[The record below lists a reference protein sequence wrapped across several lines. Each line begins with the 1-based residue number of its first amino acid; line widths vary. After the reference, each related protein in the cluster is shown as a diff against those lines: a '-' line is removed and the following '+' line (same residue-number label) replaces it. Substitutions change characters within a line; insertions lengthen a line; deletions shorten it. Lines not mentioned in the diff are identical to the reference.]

1 MSYCQELTDVERMEL
16 YVLIQDMANIEAKN
30 MYEVLLSR
38 TTAQLDEKKET
49 YLTQFKG
56 EWFSLL
62 CLWMES
68 KATNEF
74 VRECLA
80 AGHVIEQQGTC

>member
-16 YVLIQDMANIEAKN
+16 YVLMQHKANDEAQK
-30 MYEVLLSR
+30 MYEILLAR
-38 TTAQLDEKKET
+38 TASQTEEKQET

-80 AGHVIEQQGTC
+80 VGHVIEQ